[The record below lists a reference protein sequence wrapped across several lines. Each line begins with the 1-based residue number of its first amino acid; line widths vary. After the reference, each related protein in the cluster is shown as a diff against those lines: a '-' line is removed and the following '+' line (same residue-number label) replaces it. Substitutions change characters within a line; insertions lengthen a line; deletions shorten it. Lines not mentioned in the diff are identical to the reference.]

1 MSYDFEANKDKLF
14 DKFHKPIVTGL
25 FKELADVRVGDKF
38 VLFTLKEWKETFL
51 AHRDP
56 TGYKAAIELIGSWK
70 HWQTMLRNPR
80 FRETVQEWEQELDV
94 LLEAEAIQHL
104 RTQATN
110 GNTTAA
116 KFLAKKEYKE
126 DATNVLKNNRG
137 RPKKETPKDIAD
149 AIADETHATITAD
162 MERLG
167 LKVIGGG
174 K

>member
-1 MSYDFEANKDKLF
+1 MFDFEANRHLLF

-25 FKELADVRVGDKF
+25 FKELADARVGDKF
-38 VLFTLKEWKETFL
+38 VLFSLKEWKEVYL
-51 AHRDP
+51 QHRDP
-56 TGYKAAIELIGSWK
+56 TGYKAAVELIGSWK
-70 HWQTMLRNPR
+70 HWQTMLRNAR
-80 FRETVQEWEQELDV
+80 FREVVQEWTAELDI
-94 LLEAEAIQHL
+94 LLEAEALQHL
-104 RTQATN
+104 RSQAAN

-126 DATNVLKNNRG
+126 DSANVLKNKRG
-137 RPKKETPKDIAD
+137 RPTKETPKDLQD
-149 AIADETHATITAD
+149 AIDDETHATISAD

>member
-1 MSYDFEANKDKLF
+1 MFDFEANRHLLF

-25 FKELADVRVGDKF
+25 FKELADARVGDKF
-38 VLFTLKEWKETFL
+38 VLFSLKEWKETFL

-56 TGYKAAIELIGSWK
+56 TGYKAAVELIGSWK
-70 HWQTMLRNPR
+70 HWQTMLRNAR
-80 FRETVQEWEQELDV
+80 FREVVEEWTAELDV

-126 DATNVLKNNRG
+126 DTSNVLKNKRG
-137 RPKKETPKDIAD
+137 RPTKETPKDLQD
-149 AIADETHATITAD
+149 AIDDETHATISAD

>member
-1 MSYDFEANKDKLF
+1 MFNFEANRHLLF

-25 FKELADVRVGDKF
+25 FKELADARIGDKF
-38 VLFTLKEWKETFL
+38 VLFTLKEWKEVYL
-51 AHRDP
+51 EYRDP
-56 TGYKAAIELIGSWK
+56 TGYKAAIQLIGSWK

-80 FRETVQEWEQELDV
+80 FREVIEEWNQELDI
-94 LLEAEAIQHL
+94 LLEAESIQHL
-104 RTQATN
+104 RTQASN

-126 DATNVLKNNRG
+126 DSSNVLKNNRG

-149 AIADETHATITAD
+149 AIADETHATISAD

-167 LKVIGGG
+167 LKVVAGG

>member
-1 MSYDFEANKDKLF
+1 MSYDFEANRHLLF

-25 FKELADVRVGDKF
+25 FKELADARVGDKF
-38 VLFTLKEWKETFL
+38 VLFSLKEWKETYL

-70 HWQTMLRNPR
+70 HWQTMLRNAR
-80 FRETVQEWEQELDV
+80 FREVVEEWNKELDV
-94 LLEAEAIQHL
+94 LLEAEALQHL
-104 RTQATN
+104 RSQAAN

-126 DATNVLKNNRG
+126 DASNVLKNNRG
-137 RPKKETPKDIAD
+137 RPKKETPKDIQD
-149 AIADETHATITAD
+149 AIDDETHATISAD

-167 LKVIGGG
+167 LKVVAGG

>member
-1 MSYDFEANKDKLF
+1 MFDFEANRYLLF

-25 FKELADVRVGDKF
+25 FKELADARVGDKF
-38 VLFTLKEWKETFL
+38 VLFSLKEWKETFL

-56 TGYKAAIELIGSWK
+56 TGYKAAVELIGSWK
-70 HWQTMLRNPR
+70 HWQTMLRNAR
-80 FRETVQEWEQELDV
+80 FREVVEEWTAELDV

-126 DATNVLKNNRG
+126 DTSNVLKNKRG
-137 RPKKETPKDIAD
+137 RPTKETPKDLQD
-149 AIADETHATITAD
+149 AIDDETHATISAD